1 MVPLDDEITP
11 VNDGTA
17 QPLDPAVAPPP
28 DPALAGSV
36 SELTA
41 LVVAQ
46 ARTRRQQLRSLEAET
61 GISKTTWSAWGR
73 GQRPIARDRL
83 AEVVQRYDPDRS
95 GEWLAAWDRLT
106 APGPCAG
113 GTASLPAG
121 EDRPDPGAVGAEPEP
136 RAEPGDPAGTA
147 PRRAHRRAH
156 PLALAATGALVAA
169 GAAALLLPGQGTRAP
184 LAAGRVQAASSLAVP
199 VRAPEEAAAAA
210 EAEAEPEAPAAAK
223 VAAGGL
229 PVRLLSPVSG
239 ARVPPCLVVSGAG
252 RPDPGQTLV
261 VSVRDWASPASLFR
275 LEPVRFAPGDRS
287 PRWTAQQPLP
297 RGSGAG
303 YEVLVVALPGQVA
316 DLERGLGAKAGQ
328 GWVAPQLPMSARV
341 VAAVRVRPRTD
352 RAGGAGGACPPS

>member
-73 GQRPIARDRL
+73 GQRTIARDRL
-83 AEVVQRYDPDRS
+83 AEVVQRYDPDRA
-95 GEWLAAWDRLT
+95 GEWLAAWDRLA
-106 APGPCAG
+106 APDAGTG
-113 GTASLPAG
+113 GTASAPAAA
-121 EDRPDPGAVGAEPEP
+121 DRPDHGPARTEPEHRVEP
-136 RAEPGDPAGTA
+136 AETA
-147 PRRAHRRAH
+147 RTAHRTAHRRAR

-199 VRAPEEAAAAA
+199 VRAPEEAAVVA
-210 EAEAEPEAPAAAK
+210 EAEEPAAAK
-223 VAAGGL
+223 VAAGVV
-229 PVRLLSPVSG
+229 PVRLLSPVPG

-352 RAGGAGGACPPS
+352 RAGGAAGACPPS